1 MPYTRDEDGRINNFA
16 IEPKMYQA
24 EPGSKQE
31 QRTYVI
37 VGVVAAVLVCGLVAI
52 AISVS

>member
-24 EPGSKQE
+24 EPSSGST
-31 QRTYVI
+31 QRLYLI
-37 VGVVAAVLVCGLVAI
+37 VGVVAAVLTVGLVAI
-52 AISVS
+52 AVSVS